1 MSILRSFLVTAAAFA
16 FAPAGSAIAGP
27 ASSSSMA
34 SASVVDVALSSP
46 QHKTLV
52 AAVQSAGLVETLSGA
67 GPFTV
72 FAPIDTAFA
81 ALPAGTVET
90 LLRPENRRQL
100 QTILTY
106 HVVPG
111 RVTAGQLVER
121 IRREG
126 GSARLN
132 TVQGTELTARLVGS
146 NVVLTD
152 GKGGRST
159 VVAADLAAGNGIV
172 HATDAV
178 SLPR

>member
-1 MSILRSFLVTAAAFA
+1 MSILRSLLLTAAALA
-16 FAPAGSAIAGP
+16 VAPTGAAIAAP

-34 SASVVDVALSSP
+34 SASVVDIVVSSP
-46 QHKTLV
+46 RHKTLV

-72 FAPIDTAFA
+72 FAPVDTAFA

-90 LLRPENRRQL
+90 LLRPENRGQL
-100 QTILTY
+100 QAILTY

-111 RVTAGQLVER
+111 RVTAGELVEL
-121 IRREG
+121 IRGQG
-126 GSARLN
+126 GSARLT
-132 TVQGTELTARLVGS
+132 TVQGSELIARLVGS

-152 GKGGRST
+152 GRGGRST